1 MQESLPVFNSM
12 SEIAEYL
19 GITKVSVS
27 LALKNSPLIS
37 DELRK
42 QVQQLARATG
52 FSPRKYRKQTGDS
65 SARDPVA
72 LFDPKL
78 QSDPVA
84 QELLSSMMQRLKEL
98 RIPFELVSNQELEK
112 SDGALAGFSGV
123 IFHYATPPELTRR
136 FATLPQIFI
145 MKEDTNVT
153 AVDIYKPNELIAG
166 KLAADYLIRQG
177 FRELLLIWEKKW
189 TYNPS
194 EHMRLEGFRRQ
205 AGMHHIKVREL
216 GYDQSESLE
225 PFSNELLKNLEEV
238 NRHAGIFAFNDQIAF
253 TTCIILNMLGFERK
267 KGELELISCDN
278 THLLRSLTPVPPA
291 IDLHHGEL
299 ARRAVDGLL
308 WRIRNPNALP
318 QEVLL
323 FPELV
328 ERDSSGEERRSGVS
342 ASVEP
347 AHFGVDCVTPKEN
360 KNRKRRHV

>member
-1 MQESLPVFNSM
+1 
-12 SEIAEYL
+12 
-19 GITKVSVS
+19 
-27 LALKNSPLIS
+27 
-37 DELRK
+37 
-42 QVQQLARATG
+42 
-52 FSPRKYRKQTGDS
+52 
-65 SARDPVA
+65 
-72 LFDPKL
+72 
-78 QSDPVA
+78 
-84 QELLSSMMQRLKEL
+84 MMQRLKEL

-267 KGELELISCDN
+267 KRELELISCDN

-328 ERDSSGEERRSGVS
+328 ERDSSGEECRSGVS
-342 ASVEP
+342 ASVDP
-347 AHFGVDCVTPKEN
+347 AHFGVDCVTPKE
-360 KNRKRRHV
+360 K